1 MNNLAYF
8 REISGATSKQL
19 ARLLNVSVHTYR
31 ALEQERISISRLH
44 LQMLSKIY
52 SVNPDSFIVSI
63 EQISELTLDTLQ
75 NLSTL
80 TEEQRYSVLCN
91 NLTDGLCSKVTYRD
105 VRKVKEKIVS
115 SMDNE
120 TKYNQKY

>member
-8 REISGATSKQL
+8 REVSGATPKQL

-31 ALEQERISISRLH
+31 ALEQERISILQLH
-44 LQMLSKIY
+44 LRMLGKIY
-52 SVNPDSFIVSI
+52 SISPDSFIVSI
-63 EQISELTLDTLQ
+63 EQVSESTLNCLQ
-75 NLSTL
+75 KLSTL

-105 VRKVKEKIVS
+105 VRKAKEKIVS
-115 SMDNE
+115 SMENE
-120 TKYNQKY
+120 TKYNQK